1 VLTAE
6 PLDLECL
13 GEPPIGGGMGS
24 NQGLEKLGFPWI
36 LSSESSLFNGLRA
49 IFCGTFFMP
58 VPGRQAVLAA
68 PVGWLDR
75 LSTPPAPSD
84 GAMSPE
90 STSEILCFNLSPV
103 VRLFQNAAIMRW
115 WRVSGKKLSVI
126 LSGWTVPRRNVFGT
140 AQSGRSPPR

>member
-1 VLTAE
+1 MGYERFFAE
-6 PLDLECL
+6 
-13 GEPPIGGGMGS
+13 
-24 NQGLEKLGFPWI
+24 
-36 LSSESSLFNGLRA
+36 LFSCPFL
-49 IFCGTFFMP
+49 
-58 VPGRQAVLAA
+58 VVQAVLAA

-126 LSGWTVPRRNVFGT
+126 LRMDGAPAQCLWHGT
-140 AQSGRSPPR
+140 IRAIAAALRCAVGFSLDSALTTQAPDQR